1 MTMLPHSDN
10 RNFFRMDVECP
21 ARFRIEGSDDTAGA
35 IVKNLS
41 GNGLLLWLDHE
52 VEPGTRLSIVIVPG
66 KSITPP
72 LSLVVEVIRC
82 YSLET
87 EEEGNFAAACIIKD
101 KMEAEKL
108 DKDFP

>member
-1 MTMLPHSDN
+1 MLPHSDN

-21 ARFRIEGSDDTAGA
+21 ARFRIEGSDETAGA

-41 GNGLLLWLDHE
+41 GDGLLLWLDQQ

-72 LSLVVEVIRC
+72 LSVVVEVVRS
-82 YSLET
+82 YPLDT
-87 EEEGNFAAACIIKD
+87 GEEGNFAAACVIKD
-101 KMEAEKL
+101 KLEAEKL
-108 DKDFP
+108 ERDFP

>member
-1 MTMLPHSDN
+1 MLPHSDN

-21 ARFRIEGSDDTAGA
+21 ARFRIEGSDETAGA

-41 GNGLLLWLDHE
+41 GEGLLLWLDHK
-52 VEPGTRLSIVIVPG
+52 VEPGTRLSIIIVPG

-72 LSLVVEVIRC
+72 LSVVVEVVRS
-82 YSLET
+82 YPLET
-87 EEEGNFAAACIIKD
+87 EEEGNFAAACIIRD
-101 KMEAEKL
+101 KLEAEKL

>member
-1 MTMLPHSDN
+1 MLPHSDN

-21 ARFRIEGSDDTAGA
+21 ARFRIEGSDETAGA

-41 GNGLLLWLDHE
+41 GEGLLLWLDHK
-52 VEPGTRLSIVIVPG
+52 VEPGTRLSIIIVPG

-72 LSLVVEVIRC
+72 LSMVVEVVRS
-82 YSLET
+82 YPLET
-87 EEEGNFAAACIIKD
+87 EEEGNFAAACIIRD
-101 KMEAEKL
+101 KLEAEKL